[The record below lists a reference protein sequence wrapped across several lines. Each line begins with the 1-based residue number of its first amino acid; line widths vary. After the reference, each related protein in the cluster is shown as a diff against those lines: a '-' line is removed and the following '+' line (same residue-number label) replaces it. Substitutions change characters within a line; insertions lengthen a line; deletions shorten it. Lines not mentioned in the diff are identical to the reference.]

1 MLNCLF
7 KDYFG
12 FDCPGCGIQRS
23 CIALLN
29 GDLEKSVILFPSLLL
44 YISLLLLLILSTVFK
59 INISYKVFVGIAI
72 SALVIQI
79 VYYAL
84 RMTNVIYVDC
94 YFNFD

>member
-29 GDLEKSVILFPSLLL
+29 GDLEKSLILCPSLLL
-44 YISLLLLLILSTVFK
+44 YISLILLLVLSTVFK
-59 INISYKVFVGIAI
+59 MNISYKIFVTIAI

-79 VYYAL
+79 AYYGL
-84 RMTNVIYVDC
+84 RMTNIIHVNC
-94 YFNFD
+94 YF

>member
-23 CIALLN
+23 CFALLN

-44 YISLLLLLILSTVFK
+44 YLTLVLLLILSTVFK
-59 INISYKVFVGIAI
+59 MNISYKFFVAIAI
-72 SALVIQI
+72 SAIMIQI
-79 VYYAL
+79 SYYVL
-84 RMTNVIYVDC
+84 RMTHVIHVNC
-94 YFNFD
+94 YF

>member
-1 MLNCLF
+1 MLGCLF

-29 GDLEKSVILFPSLLL
+29 GDLEKSFILSPSLLL
-44 YISLLLLLILSTVFK
+44 YISLILLLVLSTVFK
-59 INISYKVFVGIAI
+59 LNISYKIFVTIAI

-79 VYYAL
+79 VYYVL
-84 RMTNVIYVDC
+84 RMTNVIHVNC
-94 YFNFD
+94 YF